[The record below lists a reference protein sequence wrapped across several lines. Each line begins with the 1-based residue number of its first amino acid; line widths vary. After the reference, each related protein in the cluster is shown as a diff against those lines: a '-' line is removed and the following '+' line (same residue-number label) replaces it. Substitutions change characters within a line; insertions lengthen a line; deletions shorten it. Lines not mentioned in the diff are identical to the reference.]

1 MEIFENTATRKSD
14 SAGHFIKK
22 VGWQLLR
29 RAATSGTMGG
39 LAAAMAAS
47 VVGKYENDSFAAPL
61 NATSHIIWGDEAARQ
76 DCFSLKYTLTGFL
89 LNHVSAIFWALF
101 YEKLFG
107 KHTAKR
113 QQATPSVSKPN
124 DGSMIQPLLGATAV
138 AAGAYVVDYY
148 LIPRRFTPGFE
159 KRVSG
164 KSLAAILAGLAI
176 GLAARDIINARADK
190 ARF

>member
-47 VVGKYENDSFAAPL
+47 IAGKYENDSFAAPL

-76 DCFSLKYTLTGFL
+76 DRFSLKYTLTGFL
-89 LNHVSAIFWALF
+89 LNHVSAISWALF

-124 DGSMIQPLLGATAV
+124 DALMIKCISLDLIGQTMSDSNCRQCQQRPSSVGNNNPEGRVCPFVARHQTLLKQSCCGA
-138 AAGAYVVDYY
+138 
-148 LIPRRFTPGFE
+148 R
-159 KRVSG
+159 
-164 KSLAAILAGLAI
+164 
-176 GLAARDIINARADK
+176 
-190 ARF
+190 